1 MSYAHAGCHGCCH
14 GHSWTSVA
22 DSTSGALV
30 DNFWN
35 VDKGFFNLRSNENEN
50 SGINYWPQAHAMDVV
65 VDAYVRTGDSR
76 YAAMFDKWFEG
87 IKLQNGEGSG
97 YQNDFYDDEAWV
109 ALTMTRLYNVSQDKK
124 YLNVAR
130 ELYDDIAKGWNTEY
144 AKGGVAWRK
153 SQPWSKNAC
162 INGPMSLL
170 AFKLYKATGDRDYA
184 DFGLKVYKWLREN
197 LIDLS
202 TGFVADN
209 IDGRTGKVNSWSFTY
224 NQGTAMAAA
233 LEAYRYS
240 GTPDYLADAR
250 LVAHYGIT
258 SPKFVDAASGV
269 MLYEDGNVPGEG
281 DGALFRAV
289 FFRYLYDMAT
299 AAEIPAETR
308 AGYVRA
314 MNVSADSLRAC
325 TDSRGC
331 LALFHPDWRKVVKPG
346 ESGTLNAQVSVCTLM
361 ETLGRM
367 E

>member
-35 VDKGFFNLRSNENEN
+35 VDKGFFNLRSNENES

-124 YLNVAR
+124 YLDVAR

-170 AFKLYKATGDRDYA
+170 AFKLYKATGDRSYA
-184 DFGLKVYKWLREN
+184 EFGLKVYKWLREN

-209 IDGRTGKVNSWSFTY
+209 IDGRTGKVNPWSFTY